1 MLNLITNQQMR
12 MADAYTCENLK
23 ISSVDLMEKAALAFV
38 KAFISYCNPER
49 EVSIIVG
56 KGYNGGDG
64 LAIARLLHQ
73 TGFKNIKVYIL
84 EKFNSESNDF
94 VINYE
99 RLKQT
104 EVPIVHCTTL
114 NDLPPTFD
122 VAIDAILGSGFNREL
137 DLFFT
142 AIFIH
147 INTNSNF
154 IVSVDVPSGCN
165 VDSFNYNSYNGIRAQ
180 LTISFQRPKLFFTLP
195 ESQRVTEDFEVVDIG
210 LSEEYIQSIASE
222 YFWVDKMA
230 AKSLLP
236 IRKKFTHKGSY
247 GHVLVCAGS
256 PHMRGASLLCAKAV
270 LKTGAGLITLLT
282 NSDFFPFVN
291 VFAPELMTNNIDQ
304 FKDVNLE
311 KFSSIAIGPG
321 LGTDEKAKE
330 LVHYFLSQNTP
341 LVLDADALNILQLE
355 DLPKNP
361 NQSLIITPHVNEFD
375 RLFGYHESWYERLQT
390 AKKFAEKLKIII
402 VLKNQFTYICTPDGK
417 VFINSTG
424 NPAMAQGGMGD
435 ALTGCIAALLAR
447 GLNPEEAAILGCFIH
462 GYTGDKL
469 AEHHEVVSP
478 SLLIDN
484 LPKSLLD
491 ISKVE

>member
-23 ISSVDLMEKAALAFV
+23 IPSVDLMEKAAIAFI

-49 EVSIIVG
+49 EVYIIVG
-56 KGYNGGDG
+56 KGNNGGDG

-104 EVPIVHCTTL
+104 EVPILHCTAL

-142 AIFIH
+142 SIFKH

-180 LTISFQRPKLFFTLP
+180 LTISFQRPKFFFTLP
-195 ESQRVTEDFEVVDIG
+195 ESQMVTEDFEVVDIG
-210 LSEEYIQSIASE
+210 LSQEYIQSITSE
-222 YFWVDKMA
+222 YLWVDKEA

-236 IRKKFTHKGSY
+236 RRKKFTHKGTY

-282 NSDFFPFVN
+282 NSDFFPFAN
-291 VFAPELMTNNIDQ
+291 VLAPELMTKNINQ
-304 FKDVNLE
+304 FKDINLE

-330 LVHYFLSQNTP
+330 LVHYFLRQNTP
-341 LVLDADALNILQLE
+341 LVLDADALNVLQLE
-355 DLPKNP
+355 DFPKNP
-361 NQSLIITPHVNEFD
+361 HESLIITPHVNEFD
-375 RLFGYHESWYERLQT
+375 RLFGQHESWYERLQT
-390 AKKFAEKLKIII
+390 AKMSAEKLKIII
-402 VLKNQFTYICTPDGK
+402 VLKNQYTYICTPNGK

-447 GLNPEEAAILGCFIH
+447 GLNPQEAAILGCFIH

-469 AEHHEVVSP
+469 AQHYEVVSP